1 MRNITDVVTAHHSE
15 AVTSLCCKPSTP
27 NLHPAFAENQG
38 CSVRLPLLGSSV
50 CVGATCLCLVNVKA
64 QRATMELRQPNKN
77 LLHVLYSGFLH
88 FAMPDLT
95 DPGNISNW
103 LELGGGLQLPFW
115 NNTGPTSMWLEASAC
130 CGWGAGHQWYSC
142 LGPVLIN

>member
-1 MRNITDVVTAHHSE
+1 M
-15 AVTSLCCKPSTP
+15 
-27 NLHPAFAENQG
+27 
-38 CSVRLPLLGSSV
+38 RLPLLGSSV

-103 LELGGGLQLPFW
+103 LELGGGLQLPF
-115 NNTGPTSMWLEASAC
+115 
-130 CGWGAGHQWYSC
+130 
-142 LGPVLIN
+142 